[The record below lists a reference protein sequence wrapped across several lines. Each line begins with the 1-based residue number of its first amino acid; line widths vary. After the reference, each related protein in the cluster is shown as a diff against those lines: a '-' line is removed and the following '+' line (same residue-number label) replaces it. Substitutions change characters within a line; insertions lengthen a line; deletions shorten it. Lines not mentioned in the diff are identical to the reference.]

1 LADVRELTPLAM
13 APTSARSLTLR
24 TFAALTIVATLPL
37 TYALTVPIGFPLK
50 IYEVVLG
57 GLILVALAEARLR
70 VAPGLR
76 PYVEPLTAF
85 LLLATIVLV
94 YRLIFRLDTFTTS
107 GFESRAGPVG
117 DGLLKLAYWGL
128 AALAF
133 VIVATETYA
142 SPERVARVWCTSAVC
157 AATYGWSLTIPSALD
172 LPAPLLPGMDA
183 AARITLGGVEVL
195 RGGTFQEGNFFSLY
209 LLVSLA
215 IAIWLGRRKSAWFL
229 GATVFITFSTANVAG
244 LVVMLSWLAAHR
256 FRRSREVRAKVRIV
270 ATIAFAA
277 TTLIGGLVGTGYLST
292 IFIAK
297 LSGTQFASGL
307 DRLDLTVAGV
317 RMAAAHPLIGVGVS
331 QYGFNYRPYQ
341 LTDVF
346 DVSRPVKPIATNS
359 WVELAAETGIFGIT
373 LILLFGTRVWNA
385 TRGTDK
391 VALRTGLVALAL
403 GLFSFPA
410 PTVTFLW
417 AFCAFIVGVYLRDRP
432 TAHMLSA

>member
-1 LADVRELTPLAM
+1 MP
-13 APTSARSLTLR
+13 LR

-57 GLILVALAEARLR
+57 GLILVALAESRLR
-70 VAPGLR
+70 IAPGLR
-76 PYVEPLTAF
+76 QYVEPLCAF
-85 LLLATIVLV
+85 LVLATIVLV
-94 YRLIFRLDTFTTS
+94 FRLVFRLDTFTTS

-128 AALAF
+128 AVFAF
-133 VIVATETYA
+133 VIIATEAYE

-157 AATYGWSLTIPSALD
+157 AAAYGWSLTVPSALN
-172 LPAPLLPGMDA
+172 LPAPLLPGMSA
-183 AARITLGGVEVL
+183 AARITLGGAEVL

-215 IAIWLGRRKSAWFL
+215 IAIWLDRRRSAWFI

-256 FRRSREVRAKVRIV
+256 FRRSRDVRARFRIV
-270 ATIAFAA
+270 ATIVFAA
-277 TTLIGGLVGTGYLST
+277 TTLIGGLAATGYLST

-297 LSGTQFASGL
+297 LSGEQFVSGL

-317 RMAAAHPLIGVGVS
+317 RMTAAHPLIGVGVS

-359 WVELAAETGIFGIT
+359 WVELAAETGIFGTT
-373 LILLFGTRVWNA
+373 LILLFGARVWAA
-385 TRGTDK
+385 TRGTPK
-391 VALRTGLVALAL
+391 VALRSGMVVLTL

-417 AFCAFIVGVYLRDRP
+417 AFCAFIVGLHLRDASRVR
-432 TAHMLSA
+432 ALST

>member
-1 LADVRELTPLAM
+1 MTSDAFAR
-13 APTSARSLTLR
+13 TSARSMPLR

-57 GLILVALAEARLR
+57 GLILVAMAESRLR

-76 PYVEPLTAF
+76 RYLEPLCVF
-85 LLLATIVLV
+85 LILITIVLV
-94 YRLIFRLDTFTTS
+94 YRLVFRLDTFTNS

-117 DGLLKLAYWGL
+117 DGVLKLVYWAL
-128 AALAF
+128 AVFAF

-157 AATYGWSLTIPSALD
+157 AAIYGWSLTIPSALG
-172 LPAPLLPGMDA
+172 LPVPLLPGMSG
-183 AARITLGGVEVL
+183 AARITLGSVEVY

-215 IAIWLGRRKSAWFL
+215 IAIWLGRRKSAWFI

-256 FRRSREVRAKVRIV
+256 FRRSRDVRAKFRIV
-270 ATIAFAA
+270 ATIVFAA
-277 TTLIGGLVGTGYLST
+277 TTLLGGLVATGYLGT

-317 RMAAAHPLIGVGVS
+317 RMTAAHPLIGVGVS

-359 WVELAAETGIFGIT
+359 WVEMAAETGIFGMT
-373 LILLFGTRVWNA
+373 LILLFGARVWKA
-385 TRGTDK
+385 TRGTEK
-391 VALRTGLVALAL
+391 VALRTGVLALAL

-417 AFCAFIVGVYLRDRP
+417 GFCAFVVGLHLRDEAPHRHVVS
-432 TAHMLSA
+432 T